1 MARRRPSRSSR
12 SNNVSRRFGDKLALD
27 DVSFRVPAGSVVG
40 LVGENGAGKTT
51 LIKHILGLLKAQ
63 SGSVRVFGLDPV
75 ADPVG
80 VLSRIGYLS
89 EEPDMPGWMR
99 VHELIRYVAAFYPT
113 WDHDYAEQLRREFG
127 LDPNAKVKQ
136 LSKGQR
142 ARAGLLVALA
152 YRPEL
157 LLLDEPSSG
166 LDPIVRRDI
175 LGAIIRT
182 IADEGRTVLF
192 SSHLLAEVE
201 RVSDQVAMI
210 KSGRI
215 LFCDSLDRIKQSH
228 ARLTLHFA
236 GPQASRR
243 RWPARSP
250 GTAAA
255 ANGRPFARATQTSF
269 NRPRPPSVRALSS
282 NRRCRSTKS
291 SSPAAAPNGAVDS
304 RGELDRMQLGQSPA
318 TGLGIL
324 ERQPPR
330 LAARAGRI
338 RCLRRCSIALFAE
351 PLQESEG
358 MRFLSYMPLVVSIIL
373 AISFCNFTDRNRRDG
388 IAGFPRHLFALPVN
402 TALWSPARW
411 LCSLLSVVGIYVA
424 WATLVLQAARRRNIG
439 PLAGDAWRPSSCSI
453 RQSSGAC
460 AVFG

>member
-1 MARRRPSRSSR
+1 MALS
-12 SNNVSRRFGDKLALD
+12 
-27 DVSFRVPAGSVVG
+27 DVSFRVPSGKVVG

-63 SGSVRVFGLDPV
+63 TGSVRVFGLDPV

-80 VLSRIGYLS
+80 VLSRVGYLS

-99 VHELIRYVAAFYPT
+99 VRELIRYVAAFYPT
-113 WDHDYAEQLRREFG
+113 WDHDFAERLRQEFD
-127 LDPNAKVKQ
+127 LDPAAKVKQ

-215 LFCDSLDRIKQSH
+215 LFCDSLDRVKQSH
-228 ARLTLHFA
+228 ARLTLRFESPQPAPPQLVGALAWDGSGCEWTAVCA
-236 GPQASRR
+236 GHTHQLQSA
-243 RWPARSP
+243 
-250 GTAAA
+250 
-255 ANGRPFARATQTSF
+255 
-269 NRPRPPSVRALSS
+269 VRALGGKVVERSS
-282 NRRCRSTKS
+282 LS
-291 SSPAAAPNGAVDS
+291 
-304 RGELDRMQLGQSPA
+304 LDE
-318 TGLGIL
+318 IFI
-324 ERQPPR
+324 
-330 LAARAGRI
+330 AR
-338 RCLRRCSIALFAE
+338 
-351 PLQESEG
+351 
-358 MRFLSYMPLVVSIIL
+358 
-373 AISFCNFTDRNRRDG
+373 
-388 IAGFPRHLFALPVN
+388 
-402 TALWSPARW
+402 
-411 LCSLLSVVGIYVA
+411 
-424 WATLVLQAARRRNIG
+424 
-439 PLAGDAWRPSSCSI
+439 
-453 RQSSGAC
+453 SGATN
-460 AVFG
+460 GNLREE